1 MSETDRLGQLENPQ
15 EIAEMAEYILIALG
29 SLEKD
34 HPHFLASSEAQ
45 DPHQHYSP
53 YFYDNPRATY
63 DSFKYWLS
71 RERDNPSSDETNL
84 RKIYAELKEY
94 LDVAA
99 DELANVHSI
108 QARNSRLVPAEYIRE
123 NFDLLAVMFRKRQSE
138 AGDSE
143 SFKRMAEEAVL
154 GKFPRA
160 LDSVPRE
167 YQLGL
172 RRQIL
177 IILDFGDTRKTYIN
191 SFDLIALLDLLQ
203 IGNKD
208 LELIMGEDMN
218 SVAGV
223 ILSARRKIIDA
234 RDACI
239 SEGEVTKRS
248 HLRIVEPLTPC

>member
-1 MSETDRLGQLENPQ
+1 MSEKDSLAQFENPQ
-15 EIAEMAEYILIALG
+15 EIAEMAEYILIALE

-34 HPHFLASSEAQ
+34 HPHFLDSSEAQ
-45 DPHQHYSP
+45 SSP
-53 YFYDNPRATY
+53 RDKY
-63 DSFKYWLS
+63 DSFKYLLI

-94 LDVAA
+94 LDIAA

-108 QARNSRLVPAEYIRE
+108 HARNSVLVPSEYIRE
-123 NFDLLAVMFRKRQSE
+123 SFDLLVVIFRKRQSE
-138 AGDSE
+138 ADDSE

-172 RRQIL
+172 RKQIL
-177 IILDFGDTRKTYIN
+177 IVLGFGDTRKTYIN

-208 LELIMGEDMN
+208 LELIMGGDMN
-218 SVAGV
+218 GVAGA
-223 ILSARRKIIDA
+223 ILSARKKIIAA

-239 SEGEVTKRS
+239 SEGLMDKKS